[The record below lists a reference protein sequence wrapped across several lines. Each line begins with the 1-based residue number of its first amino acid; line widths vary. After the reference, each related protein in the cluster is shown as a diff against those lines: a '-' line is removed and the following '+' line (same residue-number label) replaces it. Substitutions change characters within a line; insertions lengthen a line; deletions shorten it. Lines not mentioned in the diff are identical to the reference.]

1 MDNQDDADNGDD
13 GDDGQVPLRPPGLGP
28 LEVDMPAEHIVGFPL
43 LIGLT
48 VRADAPN
55 AGLRRLPLAM
65 LSRLSGSIGLRLV
78 DNSGVEVA
86 ATRPH
91 PVDAPDLGLPIFNL
105 LPGESRRMLV
115 EVGEVLP
122 FSTIKEGTYQLH
134 VTYASTRSST
144 TGDPSPISLR
154 FPTPYEKG
162 VLQSLWASRGNLL
175 SWGDW
180 ALAPAPDR
188 TKTGEGF
195 VVGDPSVY
203 LRALRHLRESDQELG
218 SIDPALLDVI
228 TGPPVK
234 EALLLKAE
242 LAHARGDRAAFQ
254 ALQTLVQ
261 QHLPGLTWWI
271 TKILEGRSDFAFAR
285 ANRPKPKP

>member
-1 MDNQDDADNGDD
+1 MNNQQDAADGDD
-13 GDDGQVPLRPPGLGP
+13 GDNGEVPLRPAGLGA
-28 LEVDMPAEHIVGFPL
+28 LDVDLPGEHIVGFPL

-48 VRADAPN
+48 VQADAPN

-65 LSRLSGSIGLRLV
+65 LSRLSGSVGLQLL
-78 DNSGVEVA
+78 DPSGVQMA

-91 PVDAPDLGLPIFNL
+91 PVDAPDLGLPIYNL

-122 FSTIKEGTYQLH
+122 FSTLKEGTYHLR

-144 TGDPSPISLR
+144 TSEPLPIQIR
-154 FPTPYEKG
+154 FPTPYEKA
-162 VLQSLWASRGNLL
+162 VLQSLWASRGSLP

-195 VVGDPSVY
+195 MVGDPSVY
-203 LRALRHLRESDQELG
+203 LRALRHLRESDEDLA
-218 SIDPALLDVI
+218 SINPALLDVV
-228 TGPPVK
+228 TGPPAK

-242 LAHARGDRAAFQ
+242 LAFARGDKASFQ
-254 ALQTLVQ
+254 AIQTHVEQ
-261 QHLPGLTWWI
+261 QLPGLLWWI
-271 TKILEGRSDFAFAR
+271 TKMVEGRSDFAFAR